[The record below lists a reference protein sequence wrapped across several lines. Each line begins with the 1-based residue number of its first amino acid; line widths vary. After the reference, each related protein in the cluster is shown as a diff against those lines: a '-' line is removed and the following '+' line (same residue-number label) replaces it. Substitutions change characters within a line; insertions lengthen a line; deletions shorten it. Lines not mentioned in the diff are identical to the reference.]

1 MLFLMY
7 ENEVPLM
14 TVEIVKCPV
23 CGQSLAL
30 SSYLSADTV
39 VVCADCETNL
49 KIRINRKGLQVQQI
63 PVSETLTASARPE
76 SYG

>member
-49 KIRINRKGLQVQQI
+49 KIRIDRKGLQVQQI